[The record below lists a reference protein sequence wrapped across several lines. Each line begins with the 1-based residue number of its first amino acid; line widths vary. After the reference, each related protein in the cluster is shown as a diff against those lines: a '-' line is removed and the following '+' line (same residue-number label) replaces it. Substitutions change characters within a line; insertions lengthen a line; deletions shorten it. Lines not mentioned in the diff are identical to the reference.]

1 MFAASSPGC
10 QNRNLVPSAPLSTR
24 VLAWSRRRAPDFDQ
38 RICRFFEKRYPATAL
53 TADST
58 KAVELLDQFEPK
70 FFALPLEVRR
80 TILALSH
87 MLGEFGSQLGRL
99 AKEGES

>member
-1 MFAASSPGC
+1 VCRVEPGMPESEFGPE
-10 QNRNLVPSAPLSTR
+10 RAVEHAVP
-24 VLAWSRRRAPDFDQ
+24 VWSRRCDSDFDQ

-58 KAVELLDQFEPK
+58 KAVELHDQFEPK